1 MSSVPYLPS
10 RCLPCSTPW
19 VVPGGS
25 LLSSSAAAAAPKAC
39 VLAGKPL
46 TGVVPANSVGQQ
58 TAGSA
63 DHDDKGGMEGSRCWL
78 GPSWVEPGSV
88 RLALDASGGGGWA
101 PTRDSSR
108 CRCGGHP
115 LIHCA
120 SQASALHSSV
130 LVSAASRCSTAH
142 TLDAVGS
149 LWELRRC
156 PSTGGMAGAL
166 TLEQHSALSSS
177 QPSSPPSP
185 LPNSAPRGRGK
196 GCWAR

>member
-10 RCLPCSTPW
+10 RSLPCSTPW

-46 TGVVPANSVGQQ
+46 TGVVLANSVGQQ

-78 GPSWVEPGSV
+78 GPSWMEPGSV

-101 PTRDSSR
+101 PPGTRRGAGAAATHSSTVPVKPV
-108 CRCGGHP
+108 HSTP
-115 LIHCA
+115 LY
-120 SQASALHSSV
+120 SLALHR
-130 LVSAASRCSTAH
+130 AAVRCSTAH

-156 PSTGGMAGAL
+156 PSTGGMAGAS

-177 QPSSPPSP
+177 QPSSPPIPPSQ
-185 LPNSAPRGRGK
+185 
-196 GCWAR
+196 